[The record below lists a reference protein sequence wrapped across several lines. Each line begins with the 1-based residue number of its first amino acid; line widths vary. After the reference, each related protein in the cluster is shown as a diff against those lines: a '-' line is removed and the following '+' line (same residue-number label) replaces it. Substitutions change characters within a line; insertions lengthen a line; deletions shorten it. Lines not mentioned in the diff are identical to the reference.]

1 MARKITPLPLPAS
14 PVVDSAEA
22 FGTFVRSLRTQQ
34 QLRIDDAAA
43 LCGVSVQLL
52 SDLENGRRSVG
63 LNKALAVAQQLGLTL
78 LAVPKSAQPLAIAA
92 IKRQPS

>member
-1 MARKITPLPLPAS
+1 MAGKIRHHPLPDS
-14 PVVDSAEA
+14 PVIDNLAA
-22 FGTFVRSLRTQQ
+22 FGSHIRSMRTKM

-63 LNKALAVAQQLGLTL
+63 LEKALTVAQQLGL
-78 LAVPKSAQPLAIAA
+78 VMVAIPRSDLNAA
-92 IKRQPS
+92 LPSIRKASK

>member
-1 MARKITPLPLPAS
+1 MARKIILTPLPDS
-14 PVVDSAEA
+14 PTIESLSE
-22 FGTFVRSLRTQQ
+22 FGAFVRSMRSQQ

-63 LNKALAVAQQLGLTL
+63 LDKALMVARQLGLSI
-78 LAVPKSAQPLAIAA
+78 LAVPSSELPQALPCIQREK
-92 IKRQPS
+92 

>member
-1 MARKITPLPLPAS
+1 MARKITLTPLPDS
-14 PVVDSAEA
+14 PTIESLSEFGA
-22 FGTFVRSLRTQQ
+22 FIRSMRTQQ

-63 LNKALAVAQQLGLTL
+63 LDKALMVARQLGLSVL
-78 LAVPKSAQPLAIAA
+78 VVPSSELPQALSCIQREKQ
-92 IKRQPS
+92 

>member
-1 MARKITPLPLPAS
+1 MARKITPIPLPAS
-14 PVVDSAEA
+14 PIVDSTKA
-22 FGTFVRSLRTQQ
+22 FGAFIRSLRTQQ

-63 LNKALAVAQQLGLTL
+63 LDKALTVAQQLGLTL
-78 LAVPKSAQPLAIAA
+78 LATPKSEQSQVLAA
-92 IKRQPS
+92 IKGQST

>member
-1 MARKITPLPLPAS
+1 MARTITLTPRPTSLII
-14 PVVDSAEA
+14 DSLED
-22 FGTFVRSLRTQQ
+22 FGIIIRSLRTQQ

-63 LNKALAVAQQLGLTL
+63 LDKALSVARQLGL
-78 LAVPKSAQPLAIAA
+78 VILAIPRAELPQNLA
-92 IKRQPS
+92 QLEQDKS

>member
-1 MARKITPLPLPAS
+1 MARKITPLPLPES
-14 PVVDSAEA
+14 PLIDTLAE
-22 FGTFVRSLRTQQ
+22 FGAHVRSMRTQM

-63 LNKALAVAQQLGLTL
+63 LDKALTVARQLGLSL
-78 LAVPKSAQPLAIAA
+78 VAIPRTELNAA
-92 IKRQPS
+92 LSHIHKARK